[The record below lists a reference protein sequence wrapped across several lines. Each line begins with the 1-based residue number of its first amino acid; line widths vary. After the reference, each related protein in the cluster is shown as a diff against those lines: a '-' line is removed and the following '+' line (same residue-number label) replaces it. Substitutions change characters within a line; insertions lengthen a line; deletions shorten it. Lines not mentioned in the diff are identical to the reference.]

1 MTKRPAKD
9 DSPTPSLNDESEEAT
24 EGDEMIEEA
33 EVEAEV
39 DAETKEEP
47 QALVPDT
54 RSRLSRYFLKPA
66 RPRPSASSS
75 KRDANALDSDE
86 EKITPEEHARRI
98 RLIDKMEAKVGYL
111 GAALLAALAAL
122 AVLPFV
128 IDPNTPI
135 PATIN
140 RSGKTCPAGFKGSL
154 SHGVQVCSGKLIY
167 PRTHYIEELG
177 ILLFFALLIA
187 AAVRMKRRSFL
198 AFAALMSGFAIE
210 STSGSIIGLPFIIAG
225 GWLFVR
231 AYRVQKYGTP
241 SSKGAA
247 QAAAARPRRSEVKKK
262 KAKGAVS
269 TAPTGRP
276 KPPPSKRYTPK
287 APPRKKPPPVE

>member
-1 MTKRPAKD
+1 MKKRSPKD
-9 DSPTPSLNDESEEAT
+9 DSPTSRFYNESQEGSEK
-24 EGDEMIEEA
+24 EGDRDEKLIER
-33 EVEAEV
+33 
-39 DAETKEEP
+39 EED
-47 QALVPDT
+47 QQNSRSLEPDN
-54 RSRLSRYFLKPA
+54 RSRLSQYFLKPA
-66 RPRPSASSS
+66 RPKPTDPSS
-75 KRDANALDSDE
+75 KGDSNELDSGAD
-86 EKITPEEHARRI
+86 KISPEEHARRI

-111 GAALLAALAAL
+111 GAALLAVLAAL

-247 QAAAARPRRSEVKKK
+247 QAAAARPRPSKVKKN
-262 KAKGAVS
+262 KAKGAIP
-269 TAPTGRP
+269 TGPTGRP

-287 APPRKKPPPVE
+287 SPARKKPPPVE